1 MNLTALQQRAS
12 LNHQVRVF
20 FAERAVL
27 EVETPALSQAGNTD
41 PFIDS
46 FSVNTPQGLRYL
58 HTSPEYPMKRLLAA
72 GSGDIYQLCKVWRRD
87 ESGKRHNPEFTM
99 LEWYRLGFTWQ
110 QLMQEVAALLH
121 TLIPH
126 LQKPARFCSYREVF
140 LESVQLDPH
149 VASIDELSAV
159 ARAHGLEINGEMPVQ
174 AWRDLLLTHCVEPQ
188 FPADQLTFLYHYPA
202 SQSALAKVQM
212 QEGQAVAERFE
223 VYLGALELG
232 NGYQEQTD
240 AVQNR
245 LLLTQDAQTRGNDIP
260 VDERFLAALE
270 QGLPECAGVAV
281 GIDRILMCRMQVND
295 LKQVIAFPWEVA

>member
-1 MNLTALQQRAS
+1 VNLAALQERAL

-20 FAERAVL
+20 FAERKVL

-46 FSVNTPQGLRYL
+46 FSVNTPHGSRYL
-58 HTSPEYPMKRLLAA
+58 HTSPEYPMKRLLVA
-72 GSGDIYQLCKVWRRD
+72 GVGDIYQLCKVWRRD
-87 ESGKRHNPEFTM
+87 ESGTRHNPEFSL

-110 QLMQEVAALLH
+110 QLMQEVAELLH

-126 LQKPARFCSYREVF
+126 LAKPPRFCSYRELF
-140 LESVQLDPH
+140 LETMQLDPH
-149 VASIDELSAV
+149 LSGEAELSAC
-159 ARAHGLEINGEMPVQ
+159 ARAHGIHMNGNMPVQ
-174 AWRDLLLTHCVEPQ
+174 SWRDLLLTHCIEPQ
-188 FPADQLTFLYHYPA
+188 FPTDQLTFVYHYPA
-202 SQSALAKVQM
+202 SQSALAKVTTVDEQT
-212 QEGQAVAERFE
+212 VAERFE

-240 AVQNR
+240 SAQNR
-245 LLLTQDAQTRGNDIP
+245 LILVQDAHTRGNDIP

-270 QGLPECAGVAV
+270 QGLPECAGVAL

>member
-1 MNLTALQQRAS
+1 VNLTALQQRAS
-12 LNHQVRVF
+12 LNQQVRVF

-87 ESGKRHNPEFTM
+87 ESGTRHNPEFTM
-99 LEWYRLGFTWQ
+99 LEWYRLGFSWQ
-110 QLMQEVAALLH
+110 QLMQEVADLLH
-121 TLIPH
+121 LLIPH
-126 LQKPARFCSYREVF
+126 LQQLPHFRSYREVF
-140 LESVQLDPH
+140 LETLQIDPH
-149 VASIDELSAV
+149 VADVAELSVV
-159 ARAHGLEINGEMPVQ
+159 AREQGIVINGEMSVQ

-188 FPADQLTFLYHYPA
+188 LPTDRLTFIYHYPA
-202 SQSALAKVQM
+202 SQSALATVQM
-212 QEGQAVAERFE
+212 HQGQAVAERFE

-240 AVQNR
+240 AARNR

>member
-1 MNLTALQQRAS
+1 MNLTALQERAS

-20 FAERAVL
+20 FAERKVL

-46 FSVNTPQGLRYL
+46 FSVNTPAGLRYL
-58 HTSPEYPMKRLLAA
+58 HTSPEYPMKRLLVA

-87 ESGKRHNPEFTM
+87 ESGKRHNPEFTL
-99 LEWYRLGFTWQ
+99 LEWYRLGFTWR
-110 QLMQEVAALLH
+110 QLMQEVADLLH
-121 TLIPH
+121 ILIPH
-126 LQKPARFCSYREVF
+126 LQKPPRFCSYRALF
-140 LESVQLDPH
+140 LETLQLDPH
-149 VASIDELSAV
+149 VATEAELSAC
-159 ARAHGLEINGEMPVQ
+159 ARAHAINIDGDMPAQ
-174 AWRDLLLTHCVEPQ
+174 AWRDLLLTHCVEPH
-188 FPADQLTFLYHYPA
+188 FPADQLTFVYHYPA
-202 SQSALAKVQM
+202 SQSALAKVDTVD
-212 QEGQAVAERFE
+212 GQRLAERFE

-240 AVQNR
+240 SAQNR
-245 LLLTQDAQTRGNDIP
+245 LILVEDAHTRGDDIP